1 MTLHPFAAPAADS
14 RRLRRPQ
21 PHTAVT
27 PRGLAA
33 VTPRGLAAFT
43 PRGLAAVTPRGLAAF
58 TLVELLVVIAV
69 IALIAGLAV
78 PAIEPMMKGSKL
90 TTTADALKFNLAAWR
105 QQAIAENSAI
115 EVRFLS
121 YTDPSVPGQREAYRG
136 YQAGRF
142 RQRMTDT
149 GAGDFAFDPIGN
161 VQKMPEGIVLSSQE
175 QMSSI
180 LNSEKVREGSHEFL
194 VEGQNNLPFK
204 SFSFRPDGST
214 ELGKRAGDTWYFTV
228 VQERDDEQANNN
240 PDNFVTLHIDAFN
253 GSVRSYT
260 R

>member
-1 MTLHPFAAPAADS
+1 MTTFSPAA
-14 RRLRRPQ
+14 RPAG
-21 PHTAVT
+21 PPCRSDRART
-27 PRGLAA
+27 
-33 VTPRGLAAFT
+33 
-43 PRGLAAVTPRGLAAF
+43 AF

-90 TTTADALKFNLAAWR
+90 TTSADNVKFSLAAWR
-105 QQAIAENSAI
+105 QQAIAENSPI

-121 YTDPSVPGQREAYRG
+121 YIDPTVPGQREAYRG

-142 RQRMTDT
+142 RQKKKEG
-149 GAGDFAFDPIGN
+149 GAGDFVFDPLGN
-161 VQKMPEGIVLSSQE
+161 VQKLPEGIVFSSQD
-175 QMSSI
+175 QMSS
-180 LNSEKVREGSHEFL
+180 LLTSEKVRKGSHEFL
-194 VEGQNNLPFK
+194 VEGQDNLPFK

-214 ELGKRAGDTWYFTV
+214 ELPKRAGDTWFLSI
-228 VQERDDEQANNN
+228 VQERDDEQASMN
-240 PDNFVTLHIDAFN
+240 PDNFVTLQIDAFN

>member
-1 MTLHPFAAPAADS
+1 MTTFPPAT
-14 RRLRRPQ
+14 RRAGQ
-21 PHTAVT
+21 PHRINRART
-27 PRGLAA
+27 
-33 VTPRGLAAFT
+33 
-43 PRGLAAVTPRGLAAF
+43 AF

-90 TTTADALKFNLAAWR
+90 TTSADNVKFSLAAWR
-105 QQAIAENSAI
+105 QQAIAENSPI

-121 YTDPSVPGQREAYRG
+121 YIDPTVPGQREAYRG

-142 RQRMTDT
+142 RQQKKE
-149 GAGDFAFDPIGN
+149 GGGGDFVFDPLGN
-161 VQKMPEGIVLSSQE
+161 VQKLPEGIVFSSQD
-175 QMSSI
+175 QMSS
-180 LNSEKVREGSHEFL
+180 LLSSEKVRKGSHEFL
-194 VEGQNNLPFK
+194 VEGQDNLPFK

-214 ELGKRAGDTWYFTV
+214 ELPKRAGDTWFLSI
-228 VQERDDEQANNN
+228 VQERDDEQANMN
-240 PDNFVTLHIDAFN
+240 PDNFVTLQIDAFN

>member
-1 MTLHPFAAPAADS
+1 MTSELIAP
-14 RRLRRPQ
+14 RRPGR
-21 PHTAVT
+21 
-27 PRGLAA
+27 PRAA
-33 VTPRGLAAFT
+33 Q
-43 PRGLAAVTPRGLAAF
+43 AAF

-90 TTTADALKFNLAAWR
+90 TTASDTVKFNMAAWR

-115 EVRFLS
+115 EIRFLR
-121 YTDPSVPGQREAYRG
+121 YVDPTVPGQREAYRG

-142 RQRMTDT
+142 RQKKSGN
-149 GAGDFAFDPIGN
+149 GAGEFVFDPIGN
-161 VQKMPEGIVLSSQE
+161 VQKLPDGIVFSSQE
-175 QMSSI
+175 QLSS
-180 LNSEKVREGSHEFL
+180 LLVSEKVREGSHEYL

-214 ELGKRAGDTWYFTV
+214 ELPKRSGDAWFVTIM
-228 VQERDDEQANNN
+228 QERDDETANAN
-240 PDNFVTLHIDAFN
+240 PDNFVTLQIDAFN